1 MKYTKIAYDALRESV
16 KVSKYLC
23 KTLKKCDK
31 NMYTRIILSF
41 CEKSV
46 YVIITRKEVSYPSF
60 KDCLCPLNTYTPAQ
74 RPLSILA
81 RRTCLLRLNQKE
93 QTYVAH

>member
-16 KVSKYLC
+16 KASEYLC

-31 NMYTRIILSF
+31 NMYTRIILSY

-46 YVIITRKEVSYPSF
+46 YVIITRKEVFYSSF
-60 KDCLCPLNTYTPAQ
+60 KDCLCPLNTESSGNTY
-74 RPLSILA
+74 
-81 RRTCLLRLNQKE
+81 RLKGLCQFWH
-93 QTYVAH
+93 VVHAFSG